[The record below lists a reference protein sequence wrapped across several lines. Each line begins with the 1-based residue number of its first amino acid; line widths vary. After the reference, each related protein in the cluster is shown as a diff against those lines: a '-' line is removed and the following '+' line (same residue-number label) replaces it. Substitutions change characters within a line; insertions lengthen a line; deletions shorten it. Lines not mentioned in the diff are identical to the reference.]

1 MDEPRVFLIGGGE
14 IISRETEEI
23 DRAALAAR
31 KKSGAIVFVG
41 AAANDSESY
50 YECFKNYYASMCDEK
65 DFVMLKSTTTAE
77 EAREVLLGAS
87 LVYFG
92 GGSTE
97 VLYDVIQKWGGK
109 QLLEDALENDV
120 ILVGLSAGAYVLA
133 KEWRHFEDG
142 KVETGPGFGLA
153 DITIECHSTD
163 DSRKAIAE
171 QTDEN
176 FIPLRNCEYY
186 SC

>member
-1 MDEPRVFLIGGGE
+1 M
-14 IISRETEEI
+14 
-23 DRAALAAR
+23 
-31 KKSGAIVFVG
+31 
-41 AAANDSESY
+41 
-50 YECFKNYYASMCDEK
+50 
-65 DFVMLKSTTTAE
+65 
-77 EAREVLLGAS
+77 LGAS

-120 ILVGLSAGAYVLA
+120 ILAGLSAGAYILA

-176 FIPLRNCEYY
+176 FIPLRNREYY